1 LALYRAVLARVFP
14 GKTVRAAL
22 LFTDG
27 PKLMEMPAA
36 TMDKA
41 LDAALTKR

>member
-1 LALYRAVLARVFP
+1 
-14 GKTVRAAL
+14 VRAAL

-27 PKLMEMPAA
+27 PKLMEMPAE